1 MANVG
6 GIDRILRALIGLAI
20 IVWSLQAGNL
30 WWILGAVL
38 LGTAV
43 FKVCLLYK
51 LIGVSTDK
59 SKNDPSL

>member
-6 GIDRILRALIGLAI
+6 GIDRILRAIVGIAI

-30 WWILGAVL
+30 WWILGAVV
-38 LGTAV
+38 LGTSV
-43 FKVCLLYK
+43 FKFCLLYK

-59 SKNDPSL
+59 AKGN

>member
-6 GIDRILRALIGLAI
+6 GIDRILRAIVGIAI

-30 WWILGAVL
+30 WWILGAVV
-38 LGTAV
+38 LGTSV
-43 FKVCLLYK
+43 FKFCLLYK

-59 SKNDPSL
+59 TKGN

>member
-1 MANVG
+1 MTNVG

-30 WWILGAVL
+30 WWILGAVI

-43 FKVCLLYK
+43 FKICLLYK
-51 LIGVSTDK
+51 LIGVSTEK
-59 SKNDPSL
+59 SKGDSSL

>member
-6 GIDRILRALIGLAI
+6 GIDRILRAIVGIAI

-30 WWILGAVL
+30 WWILGAVV

-43 FKVCLLYK
+43 FKFCLLYK
-51 LIGVSTDK
+51 LIGMTTDK
-59 SKNDPSL
+59 STGTKE

>member
-6 GIDRILRALIGLAI
+6 AIDRILRAIVGIAI
-20 IVWSLQAGNL
+20 MVWSLQAGNL

-38 LGTAV
+38 LGTSI
-43 FKVCLLYK
+43 FKFCLLYK

-59 SKNDPSL
+59 VKGS